1 MNRENP
7 PIFTIGPEER
17 GMRELNNKTVQG
29 SEIYWRAKAALT
41 Q

>member
-1 MNRENP
+1 MNRENT

-17 GMRELNNKTVQG
+17 GMRESNNKTVQG
-29 SEIYWRAKAALT
+29 SEIYWLAGAGLP